1 MMEGTS
7 LNHDPWMVCGPS
19 WMNSTPGLLYMFKFI
34 APMSRIDEL
43 KSLFGG
49 KPFTTR
55 FSRTGKY
62 VSVTAE
68 WELASSEEVISY
80 YREAG
85 KIRGLSPCRS

>member
-1 MMEGTS
+1 MEGTS
-7 LNHDPWMVCGPS
+7 LNHDPLDGLRAKLDEFYTWPS
-19 WMNSTPGLLYMFKFI
+19 LYMFKFI

-85 KIRGLSPCRS
+85 KIRGVVAL